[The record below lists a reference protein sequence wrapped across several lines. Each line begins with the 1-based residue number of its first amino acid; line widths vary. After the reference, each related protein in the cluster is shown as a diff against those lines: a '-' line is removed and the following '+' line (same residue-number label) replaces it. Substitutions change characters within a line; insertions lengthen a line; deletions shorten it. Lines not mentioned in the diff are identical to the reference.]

1 MKEIVIATGNH
12 DKRKELKRLLGGLK
26 IKVNSLEQYPG
37 CPTVREGNRSFREN
51 AIRKAMAVSKFTKK
65 LALADDSG
73 LEIDALGGKPGIR
86 SSRFAGTK
94 ATYEQ
99 NNQKLIRMLA
109 DKKKMKERK
118 AQFRCV
124 VALCNYPEVIGV
136 VEGKICGRIA
146 FKAKGKCGFGYDP
159 IFIVPRY
166 KKTFAQL
173 GPRIKHKISH
183 RARALKKTRRLIQKY
198 FAHTH
203 FKLGHSGSNMRK
215 T

>member
-1 MKEIVIATGNH
+1 MKEMVIATRNH
-12 DKRKELKRLLGGLK
+12 DKKDELKRFLRGLK
-26 IKVNSLEQYPG
+26 VKVNSLEQYPG
-37 CPTVREGNRSFREN
+37 CPNVREGSRSFREN
-51 AIRKAMAVSKFTKK
+51 AIRKAMIVSKFTKK

-73 LEIDALGGKPGIR
+73 LETDALGGRPGVR

-94 ATYEQ
+94 ATYAQ

-124 VALCNYPEVIGV
+124 VALCNYPEIIGV

-146 FKAKGKCGFGYDP
+146 FKAKGKYGFGYDP
-159 IFIVPRY
+159 VFIVPRY

-173 GPRIKHKISH
+173 GSRIKHKISH
-183 RARALKKTRRLIQKY
+183 RARALKKARRLIQKY

-203 FKLGHSGSNMRK
+203 FKVGHSDSYMRK
-215 T
+215 A